1 MSTNNIPVFYHI
13 PKNSGTYV
21 FRCFLSEARKH
32 NKNKVQIV
40 RVLLENKYVI
50 AKLIVLNNSDFLNQC
65 NNFTPLNDSKISWN
79 LLVEDLTEDILQK
92 LSIHSVFIE
101 GRGFRYTE
109 TSLKPLF
116 LFLAQFKLYEF
127 IMLREPFSREQSLYH
142 YLTSDKS
149 KHEHSHGRFTSSSFE
164 EHILSRELQDS
175 WLIRAILDLPYR
187 GKLTLSEDYFIKAR
201 NILQKF
207 NVYDV
212 KDTDK
217 AIKEILLKC
226 FNIQEFNTEDLAHK
240 KHDNIYKKIKFEEL
254 PLDVQTTFKERKY
267 WDQKLYNYFIKQCQE
282 ESLQ

>member
-32 NKNKVQIV
+32 NKDKVQIV

-65 NNFTPLNDSKISWN
+65 NNFTPLNDSKISWD

-101 GRGFRYTE
+101 GRAFRHTE

-127 IMLREPFSREQSLYH
+127 IMLREPFSREQSLYN

-149 KHEHSHGRFTSSSFE
+149 KHEHSHKIFKSICFE
-164 EHILSRELQDS
+164 EHIMSKQLQDS
-175 WLIRAILDLPYR
+175 WLIRNLVNIPNKV
-187 GKLTLSEDYFIKAR
+187 KLTEDNFNKAR

-226 FNIQEFNTEDLAHK
+226 FNIQEFNTEALAHK

-267 WDQKLYNYFIKQCQE
+267 WDQKLYNYFIKRCQE

>member
-1 MSTNNIPVFYHI
+1 MNTNNIPVFYHI

-21 FRCFLSEARKH
+21 YHCILSEARKR
-32 NKNKVQIV
+32 NKYKVQIV

-65 NNFTPLNDSKISWN
+65 NNFTPLNDSKTAWN

-101 GRGFRYTE
+101 GRGFRHTE
-109 TSLKPLF
+109 TSLKSLF

-149 KHEHSHGRFTSSSFE
+149 KHEHSHNIFKSICFE
-164 EHILSRELQDS
+164 DHIMSNQLQDS
-175 WLIRAILDLPYR
+175 WLTRNLANIPNNVE
-187 GKLTLSEDYFIKAR
+187 LTEDHFNKAC

-217 AIKEILLKC
+217 AIKEMLLKC
-226 FNIQEFNTEDLAHK
+226 FNIQEFNIESVADK

-254 PLDVQTTFKERKY
+254 PLDVQTTFKKRKY

-282 ESLQ
+282 EYLP